1 MLCFDFIL
9 KKEAEEDRSAAG
21 SSVTIVEVV
30 AAIIYC
36 KVNKIDNN
44 MHFSYEDIHMKIISY
59 SNKIKVW
66 FYRGLKIK
74 DR

>member
-1 MLCFDFIL
+1 MLCFDFIF
-9 KKEAEEDRSAAG
+9 KKEVEEDRFAAG

-30 AAIIYC
+30 SAIIHC

-44 MHFSYEDIHMKIISY
+44 MHFYYEDIHMKIISY

-66 FYRGLKIK
+66 FIEDLIK